1 MANYGQI
8 YTEWQKFYTAAG
20 SDKYHLWNGQAKLH
34 SFRPNL
40 PVLTSTS
47 RFYKLLP
54 SVINTAEY
62 CPALPPSAH
71 FQWGLNVQWTELSR
85 DAVTAV
91 VRDIIVAVFQQE
103 LKWAA

>member
-1 MANYGQI
+1 MSQLVEFQQFKRKKISGPKISVLYHGREDVVYGQI

-62 CPALPPSAH
+62 CPVLSYPPGS
-71 FQWGLNVQWTELSR
+71 NS
-85 DAVTAV
+85 
-91 VRDIIVAVFQQE
+91 
-103 LKWAA
+103 